1 MDKDAVIATLRAHR
15 AELERLGV
23 IHAAVFGSVARGEA
37 GPQSDIDIAIDMDYD
52 VVGGL
57 WEYAGLKR
65 EVAVIG
71 AGTRAEIWDG
81 DAWNDYLAEQE
92 KTFSETDEEVLPGI
106 F

>member
-57 WEYAGLKR
+57 WEYAGLKQQI
-65 EVAVIG
+65 A
-71 AGTRAEIWDG
+71 D
-81 DAWNDYLAEQE
+81 L
-92 KTFSETDEEVLPGI
+92 FSAPVDVVNQRKLKPGI
-106 F
+106 KESAARDMIYAF